1 MKEEQGRSIET
12 CQQQPY
18 YGHCMIQ
25 SLPINNSWSQL
36 ILADV
41 ETYACWKRE
50 CYGSIICD
58 PLGTG
63 EEQTSFYQRMENK
76 RVIELDLSR
85 IGDELFYQQKK
96 RSDILLNVL
105 FLWSMQ
111 HPRTGYRQGMHEI
124 AAILLYCLQQEID
137 EWNTR
142 PTIHTLSEALSSSG
156 YDLEAQTYRLSSSSM

>member
-1 MKEEQGRSIET
+1 M
-12 CQQQPY
+12 
-18 YGHCMIQ
+18 
-25 SLPINNSWSQL
+25 
-36 ILADV
+36 
-41 ETYACWKRE
+41 
-50 CYGSIICD
+50 
-58 PLGTG
+58 
-63 EEQTSFYQRMENK
+63 
-76 RVIELDLSR
+76 SR